1 MYKNV
6 LIISL
11 KLASY
16 KVRLCVIVLSVTV
29 CTVGYICLLRRDQIF
44 MLLSMGLT
52 VSEPVWL
59 LWPIILKRSTRF
71 LENVAGESLSCVSLT
86 VSSSWLI
93 SSRASSMLYVYVSK
107 GYVRKIIIVN
117 DYNNILVVGMF
128 IMY

>member
-1 MYKNV
+1 MLLAGINV
-6 LIISL
+6 TRN
-11 KLASY
+11 
-16 KVRLCVIVLSVTV
+16 VCSV
-29 CTVGYICLLRRDQIF
+29 
-44 MLLSMGLT
+44 LLSMGLT

-93 SSRASSMLYVYVSK
+93 LSRASSMLYVYVSK